1 MGGKV
6 VNLEKVELKRVKKYL
21 EKELSE
27 AWNIRVRDNEI
38 VAKYED
44 AYDIETIS
52 IEVEVRP
59 FNYVVY
65 KVYCEHARKDDEIIT
80 CDSCHAQDC
89 DECPLFEELKEDDGE
104 KTDRKKLDEY
114 VQREIERHLNK
125 QRFELRA
132 FVGYINVAPC
142 IVERECYLDIPHV
155 HLYRG
160 VKIYAEL
167 NHIDLVK
174 ALITLRFFLYSLVNT
189 S

>member
-1 MGGKV
+1 M
-6 VNLEKVELKRVKKYL
+6 
-21 EKELSE
+21 
-27 AWNIRVRDNEI
+27 
-38 VAKYED
+38 
-44 AYDIETIS
+44 
-52 IEVEVRP
+52 
-59 FNYVVY
+59 
-65 KVYCEHARKDDEIIT
+65 
-80 CDSCHAQDC
+80 
-89 DECPLFEELKEDDGE
+89 
-104 KTDRKKLDEY
+104 
-114 VQREIERHLNK
+114 NK